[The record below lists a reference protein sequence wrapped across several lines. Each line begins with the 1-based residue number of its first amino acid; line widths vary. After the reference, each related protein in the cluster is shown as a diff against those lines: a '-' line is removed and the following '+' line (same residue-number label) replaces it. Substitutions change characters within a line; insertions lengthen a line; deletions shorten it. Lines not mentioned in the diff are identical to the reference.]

1 MNLRSILMLRGGISV
16 LFAAY
21 LLSAGSIGS
30 PDSLPGNNGI
40 VTMIDGLLA
49 FVLWFALSKH
59 PRGRWLSGL
68 VLADGVVR
76 VLTGLTSFIFPAIQ
90 SRVLG
95 SVLFF
100 GVLVI
105 AAIVRGA
112 AGIVYVLMARNKGAQ
127 GGPRGGALPALI
139 VSACT
144 LLFGLGLFLGLSD
157 LGARHLLTIA
167 VFGSVGLTYL
177 ITGLVM
183 KRRPV

>member
-21 LLSAGSIGS
+21 LLAGASIVGL
-30 PDSLPGNNGI
+30 DLLPRTNGV

-90 SRVLG
+90 TRVLG
-95 SVLFF
+95 SILFF
-100 GVLVI
+100 GMLII
-105 AAIVRGA
+105 AAIVLGA
-112 AGIVYVLMARNKGAQ
+112 VGIVYVLMTRNKGAQ

-144 LLFGLGLFLGLSD
+144 LLFGLGVFLGLSD